1 MKQSEFKQRMANRY
15 CRKCINEQL
24 GTDLSTEDCCYAIY
38 PNKCQKCGDMRNIV
52 ESLHWSA
59 RHKIVFAKGNKLD

>member
-1 MKQSEFKQRMANRY
+1 MRQAEFKLRMANRY

-24 GTDLSTEDCCYAIY
+24 GTKLDTEDCCYAIY
-38 PNKCQKCGDMRNIV
+38 PNKCQLCGEMRNIV

-59 RHKIVFAKGNKLD
+59 WYKIVFAKNEETE